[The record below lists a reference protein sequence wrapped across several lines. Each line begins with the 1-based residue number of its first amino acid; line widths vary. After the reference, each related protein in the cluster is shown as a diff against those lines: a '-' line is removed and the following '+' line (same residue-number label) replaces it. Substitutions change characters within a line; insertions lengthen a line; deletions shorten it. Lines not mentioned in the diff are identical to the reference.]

1 MTRKIVFALFVLIVI
16 ALSVSCTQTQSSPT
30 PQANVPNPAS
40 VHCEQNGGKLQI
52 VTAADGSQS
61 GVCTFSDGSKC
72 DEWAYFRGECKPGD
86 SLVKPAPTSAST
98 SSLPNPASVYC
109 EQNGGKL
116 QIVTATDGSQ
126 NGVCTFSDGS
136 KCEEWAYFRGECK
149 PGDSL
154 VKPAPTSAST
164 SSLPN
169 PASVHCEQNG
179 GKLQIVTAAD
189 GSQSGVCT
197 FPDGSK
203 CDEWAYFRGECGP
216 AK

>member
-61 GVCTFSDGSKC
+61 GVCTF
-72 DEWAYFRGECKPGD
+72 
-86 SLVKPAPTSAST
+86 
-98 SSLPNPASVYC
+98 
-109 EQNGGKL
+109 
-116 QIVTATDGSQ
+116 
-126 NGVCTFSDGS
+126 
-136 KCEEWAYFRGECK
+136 
-149 PGDSL
+149 
-154 VKPAPTSAST
+154 
-164 SSLPN
+164 
-169 PASVHCEQNG
+169 
-179 GKLQIVTAAD
+179 
-189 GSQSGVCT
+189 
-197 FPDGSK
+197 PDGSK